1 MKRKLTSLLLLAITS
16 AFLNIST
23 QIQQFIYAGAANGNE
38 ANSTEKE
45 INYSYD
51 ETGLL
56 TIQAIS
62 IFNVPLVK
70 D

>member
-1 MKRKLTSLLLLAITS
+1 MKQKFISLLLLITTF
-16 AFLNIST
+16 AFLNIFT
-23 QIQQFIYAGAANGNE
+23 RIQPFTYAGAINGYA

-45 INYSYD
+45 IRYPYD

-70 D
+70 E